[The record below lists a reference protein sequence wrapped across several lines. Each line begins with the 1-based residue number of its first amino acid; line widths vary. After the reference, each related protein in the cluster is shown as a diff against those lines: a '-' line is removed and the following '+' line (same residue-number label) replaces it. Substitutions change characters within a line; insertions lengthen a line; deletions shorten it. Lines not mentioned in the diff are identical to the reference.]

1 MTQGEKITKIDTQL
15 GGLVESVSR
24 IENILSEHVKEEHS
38 YATKIDLKE
47 LDEKKAG
54 AWTESWVKAYAIM
67 MSITIVGAIL
77 LKFFEK

>member
-24 IENILSEHVKEEHS
+24 IENILSEHVKEEHN

-67 MSITIVGAIL
+67 MSITIVGAVL
-77 LKFFEK
+77 LKFFDK